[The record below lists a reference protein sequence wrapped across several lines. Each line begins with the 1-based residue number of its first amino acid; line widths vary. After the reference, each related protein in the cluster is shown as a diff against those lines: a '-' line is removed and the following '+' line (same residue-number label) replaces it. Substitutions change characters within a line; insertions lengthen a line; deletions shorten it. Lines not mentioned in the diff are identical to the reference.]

1 MCDAAK
7 SATTRGV
14 RLSGRVLR
22 RARTAAR
29 LPSRIVA
36 VEDRTSAIE
45 GHVAATLD
53 AMRADIAELRRLV
66 TAQLEADA
74 DATALLGA
82 LLRSTESRLDEVE
95 AQLAREQLPV
105 SEAARLPGEAARL
118 PNGDATA

>member
-22 RARTAAR
+22 RARTAAT

-74 DATALLGA
+74 DATALLGG
-82 LLRSTESRLDEVE
+82 LLRSKENRLDEVE
-95 AQLAREQLPV
+95 AQLAREQLPTT
-105 SEAARLPGEAARL
+105 ETARLPG
-118 PNGDATA
+118 GDSQA